1 MIFTYVVLCS
11 VTVVEQMQMLIEK
24 SWQGIYQ
31 RLEARNDEGNKKKH
45 IKFAL
50 TGGIVFVRNICVCQH
65 HHWDGHDWLGMD
77 PLQVGNR
84 QDRLKRSI

>member
-31 RLEARNDEGNKKKH
+31 RLEARNDEGNKKK
-45 IKFAL
+45 KK
-50 TGGIVFVRNICVCQH
+50 N
-65 HHWDGHDWLGMD
+65 
-77 PLQVGNR
+77 
-84 QDRLKRSI
+84 